1 MIDMTADE
9 ILSLH
14 TKMANAMSVDDTEE
28 LNKLILI
35 GNKAGL
41 DYQFTEDGLTWAY
54 VGKP

>member
-14 TKMANAMSVDDTEE
+14 TKMVIAMSVNDTEE

>member
-1 MIDMTADE
+1 MIEMTPDE

-41 DYQFTEDGLTWAY
+41 GYQFTEDGLSWAY

>member
-1 MIDMTADE
+1 MIEMTENE

-14 TKMANAMSVDDTEE
+14 TKMVIAMSVNDTEE

-41 DYQFTEDGLTWAY
+41 DYKFTEDGLVWAY
-54 VGKP
+54 VGKS

>member
-1 MIDMTADE
+1 MIEMTPDE

-41 DYQFTEDGLTWAY
+41 DYQFTEDGLSWAY

>member
-1 MIDMTADE
+1 MIDMTPDE

>member
-1 MIDMTADE
+1 MIEMTPDE

-14 TKMANAMSVDDTEE
+14 TKMALAMSVDDTEE